1 MRIWRWVQI
10 VTLAASWY
18 NMGAIWMAQVSWRLF
33 ARVGREDFPA
43 YHRAWWFGPRG
54 IQPVV
59 FPFGIVAI
67 LGAFAQLR
75 WHVPRTPTWM
85 AWLNIGFLVTVWGA
99 TAAWWGRQQ
108 AQMEYVYQEDHSLNP
123 LYQRLLATHWIR
135 VALITASA
143 LLQIGMAV
151 ASARETTSSG
161 EKAPTDAHVMAA
173 RM

>member
-1 MRIWRWVQI
+1 
-10 VTLAASWY
+10 
-18 NMGAIWMAQVSWRLF
+18 MGAIWMAQVSWRLF

-85 AWLNIGFLVTVWGA
+85 AWLNIGFLVTVWEA